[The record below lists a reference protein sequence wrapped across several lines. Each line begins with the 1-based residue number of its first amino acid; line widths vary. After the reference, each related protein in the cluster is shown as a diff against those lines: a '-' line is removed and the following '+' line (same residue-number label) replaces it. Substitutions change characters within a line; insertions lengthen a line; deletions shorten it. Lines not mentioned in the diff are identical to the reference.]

1 MVLRCLRNAFCAV
14 LGNSANWA
22 SVGPCL
28 STTGLFVT
36 GEMVVIVSTDMM
48 AVVNGI
54 EDERGGVAMVEVV
67 REMAHTNV

>member
-1 MVLRCLRNAFCAV
+1 
-14 LGNSANWA
+14 
-22 SVGPCL
+22 
-28 STTGLFVT
+28 
-36 GEMVVIVSTDMM
+36 MM